1 MKLTILVDDK
11 TVYSLN
17 AVMGKKSDKEECM
30 MAEKYSA
37 LDVAKYIVNYAINDL
52 KLPITNL
59 KLQKILYF
67 IQLDF
72 LDEMG
77 DTLFTNDIE
86 AWKYGPVV
94 SRTYSHYRK
103 YSDLPITDTFLP
115 RTTFSRSEDLIIK
128 RVVREY
134 IRINEWE
141 LVKITH
147 EEGPWK
153 EVYVEGENRIISENL
168 LRDFAE
174 ERRASAFNYIT

>member
-11 TVYSLN
+11 TVYSLSS
-17 AVMGKKSDKEECM
+17 VIEKKRDEEECM
-30 MAEKYSA
+30 MAEKHSA

-67 IQLDF
+67 VQLEF
-72 LDEMG
+72 LDELG
-77 DTLFTNDIE
+77 EILFTDDIE
-86 AWKYGPVV
+86 AWKYGPVI
-94 SRTYSHYRK
+94 SRTYSHFRK

-115 RTTFSRSEDLIIK
+115 RATFSRSEDLIIN
-128 RVVREY
+128 RVVRGY
-134 IRINEWE
+134 IRTNEWE

-153 EVYVEGENRIISENL
+153 DVYVEGENRIISERF
-168 LRDFAE
+168 LRDFVE
-174 ERRASAFNYIT
+174 ERRSLLEG